1 MFATFCFIIGVLCC
15 SFIVLGCQLALR
27 VPSAETRLT
36 VYRRLHIRSCVL
48 SNETHN
54 KELCAFKRNEVC
66 HYVAIFALD
75 LNNDVCNTL
84 MQFGNSVALNSV
96 YIR

>member
-1 MFATFCFIIGVLCC
+1 MLSNESHNGELCAFKCNTQWGAVCFQMKHTMG
-15 SFIVLGCQLALR
+15 
-27 VPSAETRLT
+27 
-36 VYRRLHIRSCVL
+36 SCVL

-54 KELCAFKRNEVC
+54 EDLCAFKRNELC

-75 LNNDVCNTL
+75 LNIGVCNTL